1 MAECVAQ
8 LIDPTTGDAQVG
20 GKYLTFRL
28 AKESYGLEILKVSE
42 LIKIMDITHVP
53 QMPNFVKGVIN
64 LRGRVI
70 PVIDLRLKF
79 GLEELPYTEETCII
93 VVNLGSQIGIIV
105 DTVEEVT
112 DIDEHDIEPPP
123 HMGYGV
129 GTEFIRGMGKVD
141 ERVKILLDIEKV
153 LTSEEIVSIEQ
164 IDVPADED
172 EGSNIKD

>member
-1 MAECVAQ
+1 MADCETQVVDSAVVNA
-8 LIDPTTGDAQVG
+8 DVG

-28 AKESYGLEILKVSE
+28 ARESYGLEILKVSE

-53 QMPNFVKGVIN
+53 QMPDFVKGVIN

-79 GLEELPYTEETCII
+79 GLEEIPYTDETCII
-93 VVNLGSQIGIIV
+93 VVSLGTQIGIIV

-123 HMGYGV
+123 HMGHSV
-129 GTEFIRGMGKVD
+129 GTDFIRGMGKVE

-153 LTSEEIVSIEQ
+153 LTSEDIACIER
-164 IDVPADED
+164 IDVPPDED
-172 EGSNIKD
+172 KGSNIKD